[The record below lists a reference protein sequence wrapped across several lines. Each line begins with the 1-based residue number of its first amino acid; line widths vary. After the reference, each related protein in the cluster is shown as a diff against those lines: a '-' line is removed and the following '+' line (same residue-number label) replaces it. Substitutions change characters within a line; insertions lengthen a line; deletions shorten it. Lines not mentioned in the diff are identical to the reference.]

1 MKMTKPRKKNNP
13 KKRMIKSKS
22 RHKAEQIIEEH
33 QSRLRKY
40 INDRI
45 DNQDDTEDILQD
57 VFYQLL
63 KNMEDSVSPIRDFG
77 SWLYRVAH
85 NLIINKGKK
94 KKEEELP
101 IFQMNDDE
109 ENMVWDLSE
118 IFYENMEKPDT
129 PEMEYLKTLVWS
141 ELDVALS
148 ELPPEQREV
157 FELTELEG
165 IPIKEISSFT
175 GIPVNTLLSRKHY
188 AILFLR
194 KRFVSLYHDII
205 YTN

>member
-1 MKMTKPRKKNNP
+1 
-13 KKRMIKSKS
+13 MIRSKS

-101 IFQMNDDE
+101 IFQMDDDE
-109 ENMVWDLSE
+109 ENMVWDISE

-165 IPIKEISSFT
+165 IPIKEISSLT

-205 YTN
+205 YT

>member
-1 MKMTKPRKKNNP
+1 MSTAKEVAIVRPDITQTVKQER
-13 KKRMIKSKS
+13 
-22 RHKAEQIIEEH
+22 
-33 QSRLRKY
+33 SRLFNFIRKRVKSTL
-40 INDRI
+40 DV
-45 DNQDDTEDILQD
+45 EDILQD

-63 KNMEDSVSPIRDFG
+63 KNMEDSVSPIRDFS

-101 IFQMNDDE
+101 IFQMDDDE
-109 ENMVWDLSE
+109 DNLVWDLSE
-118 IFYENMEKPDT
+118 IFYENLEKPDT

-165 IPIKEISSFT
+165 IPLKEISTLT

-194 KRFVSLYHDII
+194 KRFISLYHDII
-205 YTN
+205 YTK

>member
-1 MKMTKPRKKNNP
+1 
-13 KKRMIKSKS
+13 MIKSKS
-22 RHKAEQIIEEH
+22 RHNAEQIIEEH

-40 INDRI
+40 INERI

-63 KNMEDSVSPIRDFG
+63 KNMEDSVSPIRDFS

-101 IFQMNDDE
+101 IFQMDDDE
-109 ENMVWDLSE
+109 DNLVWDLSE
-118 IFYENMEKPDT
+118 IFYENLEKPDT

-165 IPIKEISSFT
+165 IPIKEISSLT

-194 KRFVSLYHDII
+194 KRFISLYHDII
-205 YTN
+205 YTK